1 MHLPKKIDND
11 EIVSG
16 NWGILLHT
24 AYGKENAMEY
34 LLRSILFVPANN
46 EKFIV
51 KAGNCEADAL
61 IFDMEDAVLV
71 QEEAKARILLDRYL
85 GMDMFAGKQ
94 LFIRVNRLGTDSLPA
109 DMELLKHSNVKGI
122 VLPKI
127 KSADDVC
134 QFDSLLKEQEIKN
147 GYPAGKLKMLPLIE
161 TAAAV
166 MNVKEIAGCNGR
178 IIALLFGG
186 EDFLD
191 SVGGEHLELP
201 QAFDVPR
208 SMVVMAARMNGILPI
223 DTPYPDLKNQEGF
236 IAEERKARAS
246 GFAGVLVVTPNQIPW
261 AHTCFSPAKE
271 EIEYA
276 EAVINAVNEAKN
288 AGRSVAKLNGK
299 MIGPPMQ
306 KRAEKVLAL
315 QELICN
321 KEVSTNN

>member
-1 MHLPKKIDND
+1 
-11 EIVSG
+11 
-16 NWGILLHT
+16 
-24 AYGKENAMEY
+24 MEY

-51 KAGNCEADAL
+51 KAGNCGADAV
-61 IFDMEDAVLV
+61 IFDMEDAVPA

-85 GMDMFAGKQ
+85 GMDMFAGKL

-109 DMELLKHSNVKGI
+109 DMELLKHGNISGI

-127 KSADDVC
+127 NTAEDVC
-134 QFDSLLKEQEIKN
+134 RFDSLLKEQEVKN
-147 GYPAGKLKMLPLIE
+147 GYPAGRLKMLPLIE

-191 SVGGEHLELP
+191 SVGGEHLDQP

-223 DTPYPDLKNQEGF
+223 DTPYPDLENREGF
-236 IAEERKARAS
+236 IAEETKSRAS
-246 GFAGVLVVTPNQIPW
+246 GFAGVLLVTPTRFHGPIPV
-261 AHTCFSPAKE
+261 FRLRRRK
-271 EIEYA
+271 
-276 EAVINAVNEAKN
+276 
-288 AGRSVAKLNGK
+288 
-299 MIGPPMQ
+299 
-306 KRAEKVLAL
+306 
-315 QELICN
+315 
-321 KEVSTNN
+321 